1 MSKEKSLR
9 KKIREIVRTTFNEES
24 FVGSWFRKLAK
35 NVEDREFARLLAQQP
50 ELQRRLDK
58 IKKSTEKDVKS
69 LEKYMKAIKKKKV
82 SNNFRD

>member
-1 MSKEKSLR
+1 MSQEKSLR
-9 KKIREIVRTTFNEES
+9 KKIRELVRSTVNEES

-50 ELQRRLDK
+50 ELQKRLDK

-69 LEKYMKAIKKKKV
+69 LEKYIKAMKNRKNPKY
-82 SNNFRD
+82 SD